1 MAKDRKRYLL
11 IKKAYKATKHH
22 HPDITTQQAYYAGAS
37 LIIAT
42 IATMIKKHPELL
54 DVLLPQSLESLSIEA
69 QNFLGKEDLRD
80 TFIA

>member
-22 HPDITTQQAYYAGAS
+22 HPDITIQQAYYAGAS

-42 IATMIKKHPELL
+42 VATMIKKHPELL

-69 QNFLGKEDLRD
+69 QNFLSKEDLRD